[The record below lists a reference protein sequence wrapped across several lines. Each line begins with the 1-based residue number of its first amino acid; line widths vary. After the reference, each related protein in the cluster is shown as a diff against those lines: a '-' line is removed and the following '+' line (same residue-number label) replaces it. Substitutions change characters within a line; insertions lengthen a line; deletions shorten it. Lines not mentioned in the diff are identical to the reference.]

1 MTKIAVLDDYQN
13 VALDLADW
21 SGVQQRAQIQVLN
34 DTIADQDQL
43 AARLQ
48 PFDVICA
55 MRERTPLRRPL
66 LERLPNL
73 KLLVTTGMRN
83 ASIDMA
89 AAAERGITVCGTE
102 GMSSP
107 TVELTWALILAL
119 SRRIPMEDANMRQ
132 GGWQHTLGTGLEGK
146 VLGVIG
152 LGRLGAMV
160 AKIGLAF
167 GMNVIAWSQ
176 NLTRERCAEVGV
188 GHVAS
193 KQALLTL
200 ADIVTIHL
208 VLSDRSRGLIA
219 KAEFDAMKPTGYLV
233 NTSRGP
239 IVDEAAL
246 VAALQAQRIGGAAL
260 DVYDTEPLPE
270 DHPLRDLGNVVLSPH
285 LGYVSAENYA
295 RFFGHVV
302 EDIVGF
308 LDGKPVRVIKAK

>member
-21 SGVQQRAQIQVLN
+21 SGVEQRAQIQVFN

-48 PFDVICA
+48 PFDIICA
-55 MRERTPLRRPL
+55 MRERTPFKRAL

-73 KLLVTTGMRN
+73 KLLVTTGARN
-83 ASIDMA
+83 ASIDIA
-89 AAAERGITVCGTE
+89 AAKERGITVCGTE
-102 GMSSP
+102 GMASP

-119 SRRIPMEDANMRQ
+119 SRRIPIEDRHMRE
-132 GGWQHTLGTGLEGK
+132 GGWQQTLGTGLEGK
-146 VLGVIG
+146 ALGIIG
-152 LGRLGAMV
+152 LGRLGEMV

-176 NLTRERCAEVGV
+176 NLTRERAAAVGV
-188 GHVAS
+188 GYVAS
-193 KQALLTL
+193 KEALLTL
-200 ADIVTIHL
+200 ADVVTIHL
-208 VLSDRSRGLIA
+208 VLSDRTRGLIG
-219 KAEFDAMKPTGYLV
+219 KTEFATMKPTGYLI

-246 VAALQAQRIGGAAL
+246 VAALQAQRIGGAGI
-260 DVYDTEPLPE
+260 DVYEQEPLPA
-270 DHPLRDLGNVVLSPH
+270 DHPLRKLGNTVLSPH

-295 RFFGHVV
+295 RFYGGVV
-302 EDIVGF
+302 EDILGF
-308 LDGKPVRVIKAK
+308 LDGKPVRVIAPK

>member
-1 MTKIAVLDDYQN
+1 
-13 VALDLADW
+13 
-21 SGVQQRAQIQVLN
+21 
-34 DTIADQDQL
+34 
-43 AARLQ
+43 
-48 PFDVICA
+48 
-55 MRERTPLRRPL
+55 
-66 LERLPNL
+66 
-73 KLLVTTGMRN
+73 
-83 ASIDMA
+83 
-89 AAAERGITVCGTE
+89 
-102 GMSSP
+102 MSSP

-119 SRRIPMEDANMRQ
+119 SRRIPLEDANMRQ
-132 GGWQHTLGTGLEGK
+132 GGWQHTLGTGLEGR

-176 NLTRERCAEVGV
+176 NLTRERAAEVGV
-188 GHVAS
+188 GYVAS

-208 VLSDRSRGLIA
+208 VLSDRSRGLIG
-219 KAEFDAMKPTGYLV
+219 KAEFEAMKPTGYLV

-246 VAALQAQRIGGAAL
+246 IEALQANRIGGAAL

-270 DHPLRDLGNVVLSPH
+270 DHPLRSLTNAVLSPH

-295 RFFGHVV
+295 RFYGNVV
-302 EDIVGF
+302 EDILGF